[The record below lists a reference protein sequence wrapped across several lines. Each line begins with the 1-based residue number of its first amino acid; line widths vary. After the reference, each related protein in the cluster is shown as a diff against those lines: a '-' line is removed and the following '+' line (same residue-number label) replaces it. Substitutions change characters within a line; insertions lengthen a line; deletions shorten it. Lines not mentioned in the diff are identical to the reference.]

1 MSASTSSY
9 SDDDDGLITDINVT
23 PLVDIVLVVLIVF
36 MITVPSMVAIDLM
49 NEREMSVVLPAASEA
64 KPITS
69 RPTEL
74 FVNVDAT
81 GRYVVAGE
89 TKTENELLQLLQQA
103 QADNPGRAAVV
114 IRADKRT
121 VWQYVMNVMN
131 ACNKANIRDYR
142 VTAAE

>member
-9 SDDDDGLITDINVT
+9 SEDDDGLITDINVT

-36 MITVPSMVAIDLM
+36 MITVPTMVTVDLM
-49 NEREMSVVLPAASEA
+49 NEREMTVVLPAASEA

-74 FVNVDAT
+74 FVNVDAA

-89 TKTENELLQLLQQA
+89 TKTETELLQLFQQA

-142 VTAAE
+142 VMAAE